1 MADIT
6 NATKKGRS
14 GQTSSEQLDSILNWI
29 ELSSKI
35 RNRRFLNVVK
45 KQFHNSDDATADDDA

>member
-1 MADIT
+1 MQP
-6 NATKKGRS
+6 KKGRG
-14 GQTSSEQLDSILNWI
+14 GQTSSEQLYNILNWI

>member
-6 NATKKGRS
+6 NATKKGS
-14 GQTSSEQLDSILNWI
+14 WWSDLNWI

-35 RNRRFLNVVK
+35 RNRCFLNVVK

>member
-6 NATKKGRS
+6 NEAKKGRT
-14 GQTSSEQLDSILNWI
+14 GQTSSEQLESILNWI

-35 RNRRFLNVVK
+35 RNQCFLK
-45 KQFHNSDDATADDDA
+45 M